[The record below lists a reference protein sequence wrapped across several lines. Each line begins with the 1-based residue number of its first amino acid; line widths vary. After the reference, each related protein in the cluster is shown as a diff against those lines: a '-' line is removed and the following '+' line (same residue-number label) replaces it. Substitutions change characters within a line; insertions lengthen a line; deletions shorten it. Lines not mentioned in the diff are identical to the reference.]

1 MSAQKL
7 DASLVNTLN
16 LDLHAN
22 KYTTSHKNKEVSPPN
37 DVSGLGMGPESLL
50 RAGMEYDCVKYG
62 ILRHVVNISK

>member
-7 DASLVNTLN
+7 DASLVNTWN

-37 DVSGLGMGPESLL
+37 DVSGLGMGP
-50 RAGMEYDCVKYG
+50 V
-62 ILRHVVNISK
+62 